1 MSDIVERL
9 RSTEF
14 ASATD
19 GLRSP
24 VIWVKGTV
32 AREAADEIEKLR
44 AAVQDLAKHIWR
56 GDWDKL
62 KPETRELLGE
72 KEMSDIADKIYAA
85 TGLTLGAEEA
95 AKIGQMIQAE
105 NEKLRDALKNLLSY
119 AERNE
124 CHHENTHRGGIIWTI
139 CDDCG
144 GKWAD
149 DQGGL
154 KPYCESVE
162 ITAARQALGD
172 NGNVARAALGEKDDA
187 KV

>member
-44 AAVQDLAKHIWR
+44 AAVQDLAKHVWR

-72 KEMSDIADKIYAA
+72 KE
-85 TGLTLGAEEA
+85 
-95 AKIGQMIQAE
+95 
-105 NEKLRDALKNLLSY
+105 
-119 AERNE
+119 
-124 CHHENTHRGGIIWTI
+124 
-139 CDDCG
+139 
-144 GKWAD
+144 
-149 DQGGL
+149 
-154 KPYCESVE
+154 
-162 ITAARQALGD
+162 
-172 NGNVARAALGEKDDA
+172 
-187 KV
+187 

>member
-1 MSDIVERL
+1 M
-9 RSTEF
+9 
-14 ASATD
+14 
-19 GLRSP
+19 
-24 VIWVKGTV
+24 
-32 AREAADEIEKLR
+32 
-44 AAVQDLAKHIWR
+44 
-56 GDWDKL
+56 
-62 KPETRELLGE
+62 
-72 KEMSDIADKIYAA
+72 MDIADKIYAA
-85 TGLTLGAEEA
+85 TGLTLGAKAA

-154 KPYCESVE
+154 KPYCEPVE
-162 ITAARQALGD
+162 ITAAHQALGD
-172 NGNVARAALGEKDDA
+172 NGNVARAALGEKQ
-187 KV
+187 

>member
-72 KEMSDIADKIYAA
+72 K
-85 TGLTLGAEEA
+85 G
-95 AKIGQMIQAE
+95 
-105 NEKLRDALKNLLSY
+105 
-119 AERNE
+119 
-124 CHHENTHRGGIIWTI
+124 
-139 CDDCG
+139 
-144 GKWAD
+144 
-149 DQGGL
+149 
-154 KPYCESVE
+154 
-162 ITAARQALGD
+162 
-172 NGNVARAALGEKDDA
+172 
-187 KV
+187 